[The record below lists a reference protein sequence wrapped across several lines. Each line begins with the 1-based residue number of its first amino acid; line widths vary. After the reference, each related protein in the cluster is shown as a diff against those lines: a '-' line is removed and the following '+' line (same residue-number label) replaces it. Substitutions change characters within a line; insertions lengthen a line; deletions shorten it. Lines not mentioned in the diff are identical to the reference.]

1 MWSEV
6 VKDLER
12 LWERPIVSDAYRPFE
27 SVATDRRTV
36 VQGERLERYLDRTCR
51 IWKRRWGY
59 AAPVLTFQRLDWLL
73 HRPMQLP
80 ESRARHWKQ
89 QAIETNHWALDHVQE
104 MVTLSPM
111 QLAKLSSV
119 LGPQTDQFLEQGDLL
134 LLWKELPGNV
144 QQRLTRGGVP
154 LRDLPVGMQPTARSL
169 VAGIL
174 GTEEPLALANAR
186 LRMESSEDVFALHV
200 EVPGAPARTRRLEL
214 ACLPAW
220 IQQLRNEEAAR
231 VAALRAAAGLR
242 E

>member
-89 QAIETNHWALDHVQE
+89 QAIETNHWALDHVQ
-104 MVTLSPM
+104 
-111 QLAKLSSV
+111 A
-119 LGPQTDQFLEQGDLL
+119 
-134 LLWKELPGNV
+134 
-144 QQRLTRGGVP
+144 
-154 LRDLPVGMQPTARSL
+154 
-169 VAGIL
+169 
-174 GTEEPLALANAR
+174 PLALANAR
-186 LRMESSEDVFALHV
+186 LRVESTEEVFALHV

-231 VAALRAAAGLR
+231 VAALRAAAGLG